1 MTYELTDLQIDVLR
15 VLWEQGEASAADV
28 TEALRGRRDLAST
41 TVATLLTRLEKKGV
55 VTHRVDGRSYIYRA
69 EVGEGDVR
77 RTLLT
82 RVKGAF
88 AGDVSALLAQLISD
102 EQLDAEDLARARAL
116 IETRQRELEEDR
128 S

>member
-1 MTYELTDLQIDVLR
+1 MTHELTDLQIDVLR
-15 VLWEQGEASAADV
+15 VLWERGEASAGEV
-28 TEALRGRRDLAST
+28 TDALRGRRDLAAT
-41 TVATLLTRLEKKGV
+41 TVATLLTRLEKRGV
-55 VTHRVDGRSYIYRA
+55 VTHRVEGRSYIYRA

-102 EQLDAEDLARARAL
+102 EQLDANDLARAREL
-116 IETRQRELEEDR
+116 IELRERELQEDG